1 MSKKKKKKAG
11 IGAIFARILVVILT
25 MAVGGIASFFAVRQ
39 FFSYKFAKEKKKEV
53 SQQLEKENKDR
64 VDVALMQAGDMMTIR
79 VYHSKNNQM
88 VYIPLCSDMVL
99 NLTDDGKRA
108 VEQELGESVD
118 TAEVSD
124 VIKAMNDDGNT
135 MKEQVEETLGITI
148 NSYEL
153 IKDDDLVDI
162 INDAGTIQADLSQT
176 ISYED
181 QDGKSVTLTS
191 GENTVDGDAVLA
203 LVSNEANIEDEDVH
217 MKLIGDIL
225 VQASKTVT
233 SMTSSDFENYVKN
246 YYSKADS
253 DTKYSDVSDNLEQ
266 IQSIEEDDINYL
278 LLDGKESGG
287 KFKVDTDAA
296 KKVFDVLLA
305 EDGDIDS
312 VLKAE
317 DASTEKTTEAATEDT
332 EDSSKSITIEIQNS
346 TKISGLASRWKD
358 KLTEDGYSI
367 GSVKTNRQGELTHT
381 KIIIAEKGLG
391 QDLKSYFKNP
401 EYEVGQVSSGAKICI
416 VLGTEDE
423 I

>member
-88 VYIPLCSDMVL
+88 VYIPLRSDMVL

-266 IQSIEEDDINYL
+266 IQSIEEDDVNYL

-367 GSVKTNRQGELTHT
+367 GSVKTNRQG
-381 KIIIAEKGLG
+381 
-391 QDLKSYFKNP
+391 
-401 EYEVGQVSSGAKICI
+401 
-416 VLGTEDE
+416 
-423 I
+423 

>member
-1 MSKKKKKKAG
+1 
-11 IGAIFARILVVILT
+11 
-25 MAVGGIASFFAVRQ
+25 
-39 FFSYKFAKEKKKEV
+39 
-53 SQQLEKENKDR
+53 
-64 VDVALMQAGDMMTIR
+64 
-79 VYHSKNNQM
+79 
-88 VYIPLCSDMVL
+88 
-99 NLTDDGKRA
+99 
-108 VEQELGESVD
+108 
-118 TAEVSD
+118 
-124 VIKAMNDDGNT
+124 MNDDGNT

-266 IQSIEEDDINYL
+266 IQSIEEDDVNYL

>member
-1 MSKKKKKKAG
+1 
-11 IGAIFARILVVILT
+11 
-25 MAVGGIASFFAVRQ
+25 
-39 FFSYKFAKEKKKEV
+39 
-53 SQQLEKENKDR
+53 
-64 VDVALMQAGDMMTIR
+64 
-79 VYHSKNNQM
+79 QM
-88 VYIPLCSDMVL
+88 VYIPLRSDMVL

-266 IQSIEEDDINYL
+266 IQSIEEDDVNYL

-296 KKVFDVLLA
+296 KKVFDVL
-305 EDGDIDS
+305 
-312 VLKAE
+312 
-317 DASTEKTTEAATEDT
+317 
-332 EDSSKSITIEIQNS
+332 
-346 TKISGLASRWKD
+346 
-358 KLTEDGYSI
+358 
-367 GSVKTNRQGELTHT
+367 
-381 KIIIAEKGLG
+381 
-391 QDLKSYFKNP
+391 
-401 EYEVGQVSSGAKICI
+401 
-416 VLGTEDE
+416 
-423 I
+423 

>member
-88 VYIPLCSDMVL
+88 VYIPLRSDMVL

-233 SMTSSDFENYVKN
+233 SKTSSDFENYVKN

-253 DTKYSDVSDNLEQ
+253 DISTEIDLRGKTVDEALHDLSLFIDKCVLLNLHEIRIIHGKGTGALRAAVQ
-266 IQSIEEDDINYL
+266 DDLRHHPNIADFRLGAY
-278 LLDGKESGG
+278 GEGESG
-287 KFKVDTDAA
+287 VTIAH
-296 KKVFDVLLA
+296 
-305 EDGDIDS
+305 
-312 VLKAE
+312 LK
-317 DASTEKTTEAATEDT
+317 
-332 EDSSKSITIEIQNS
+332 
-346 TKISGLASRWKD
+346 
-358 KLTEDGYSI
+358 
-367 GSVKTNRQGELTHT
+367 
-381 KIIIAEKGLG
+381 
-391 QDLKSYFKNP
+391 
-401 EYEVGQVSSGAKICI
+401 
-416 VLGTEDE
+416 
-423 I
+423 

>member
-1 MSKKKKKKAG
+1 MSKKKKEKAG

-25 MAVGGIASFFAVRQ
+25 MAIGGIASFFAVRQ

-53 SQQLEKENKDR
+53 SQQLKKENEDR
-64 VDVALMQAGDMMTIR
+64 VDVALMQAGDMMAIR
-79 VYHSKNNQM
+79 VYHSKNKQM
-88 VYIPLCSDMVL
+88 IYIPLPSDMVL

-108 VEQELGESVD
+108 IEQEMGESVD
-118 TAEVSD
+118 TAVISD

-153 IKDDDLVDI
+153 IKDDDLADI
-162 INDAGTIQADLSQT
+162 IDGAGTIQVDLSQN

-181 QDGKSVTLTS
+181 QNGKSATLTS
-191 GENTVDGDAVLA
+191 GENTVDGNEVLA
-203 LVSNEANIEDEDVH
+203 LMSKEANVEDEDAY
-217 MKLIGDIL
+217 MTLIGDIL
-225 VQASKTVT
+225 VQTTKTAASK
-233 SMTSSDFENYVKN
+233 TSSDFDKYVKD
-246 YYSKADS
+246 YYSKVDS
-253 DTKYSDVSDNLEQ
+253 DTKYSDISDNLEQ
-266 IQSIEEDDINYL
+266 VQSIDDDDFNYL
-278 LLDGKESGG
+278 ILEGTQSGG

-296 KKVFDVLLA
+296 KKVFDEILSENGNV
-305 EDGDIDS
+305 DS
-312 VLKAE
+312 ALKATGTS
-317 DASTEKTTEAATEDT
+317 AEKTTEDATEDT
-332 EDSSKSITIEIQNS
+332 KDSSKSITIEIQNS
-346 TKISGLASRWKD
+346 TQISGLGSRWKD
-358 KLTEDGYSI
+358 KLVENGYSI

-381 KIIIAEKGLG
+381 KIIVAEDGLG